1 MAEGPTDQL
10 KANDARWTYRYLRI
24 GMIGA
29 VVLLAV
35 SIWLEWRKVSPHCFQ
50 DSISAYYYTPV
61 RAIFVGFLF
70 AISLTLIVYKGRDF
84 REDLFLTFSGILGP
98 VVAVAPTTDFGRCWS
113 VPPNPLP
120 VMEDGSLAPWV
131 VTNIENNFQA
141 LMIVGIAGLIA
152 STVIA
157 LVLDRETQFKEGR
170 RKVWIASYAVGG
182 LFGVAWWSSE
192 YWDEFHTRAHG
203 FAAVGMIL
211 FLGIAI
217 LFHAYNHWREGRTK
231 RDNRLIA
238 IYLGIAGAMA
248 LGGAF
253 ISWTRIFGERTVF
266 FLEAWEILLFAVYWI
281 VQTKASWDEEVVDQF
296 STTKPAAAEP
306 VSGPKGASR

>member
-1 MAEGPTDQL
+1 MAAGPPDQL
-10 KANDARWTYRYLRI
+10 KASDARWTYRSLRI

-29 VVLLAV
+29 VLLLAV
-35 SIWLEWRKVSPHCFQ
+35 SIWLEWRKVPGHCLQ
-50 DSISAYYYTPV
+50 NSISAYYYTPV

-84 REDLFLTFSGILGP
+84 REDLCLTFSGMLGP
-98 VVAVAPTTDFGRCWS
+98 VVAVAPTTDVGRCWS
-113 VPPNPLP
+113 VPPTPLP
-120 VMEDGSLAPWV
+120 VMEDGSLANWV

-152 STVIA
+152 STIIA

-170 RKVWIASYAVGG
+170 RKAWIVSYAVGG
-182 LFGVAWWSSE
+182 LFVLAWWSSE

-211 FLGIAI
+211 FLGLAI
-217 LFHAYNHWREGRTK
+217 LFHAYRHWREVGTERDK
-231 RDNRLIA
+231 RLTGV
-238 IYLGIAGAMA
+238 YLGIAGAMA

-266 FLEAWEILLFAVYWI
+266 VLEAWEIGLFAVYWI
-281 VQTKASWDEEVVDQF
+281 VQTKASWDEEVVDQS
-296 STTKPAAAEP
+296 STAKA
-306 VSGPKGASR
+306 